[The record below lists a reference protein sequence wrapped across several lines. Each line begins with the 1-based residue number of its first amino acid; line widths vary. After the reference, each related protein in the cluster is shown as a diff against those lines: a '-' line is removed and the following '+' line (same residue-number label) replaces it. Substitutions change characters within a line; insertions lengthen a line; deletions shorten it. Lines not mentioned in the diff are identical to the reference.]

1 METLIFNKPFKDFLK
16 RIGFKKE
23 NHSGIEPDDEIFYI
37 KEYGSEY
44 DVFGNISIE
53 QNWAGKDLALVVCWP
68 TVSDVCGDDA
78 FDLETVTLE
87 DAERQIKKVE
97 EITAKM
103 KADLLKVV
111 KKAREL
117 QAVSNKFEFTSYS
130 ASMREDGYAEVFG
143 HNVRGQSISLGITS
157 KKINDFTP
165 EDAKQELLHEVVK
178 NFLLNLKK

>member
-23 NHSGIEPDDEIFYI
+23 NHSACEPDNEIFYI
-37 KEYGSEY
+37 KEYGDEY
-44 DVFGNISIE
+44 GVFGHICIE
-53 QNWAGKDLALVVCWP
+53 QNWDGKDLSLIVVWP
-68 TVSDVCGDDA
+68 KVSDFNGS

-87 DAERQIKKVE
+87 QAEDQIKKVE

-103 KADLLKVV
+103 KVDLLKLV

-117 QAVSNKFEFTSYS
+117 QAVDNKFEFKSYS
-130 ASMREDGYAEVFG
+130 AEMREDGYAEVFG
-143 HNVRGQSISLGITS
+143 HNVRGQSISLGITT

-165 EDAKQELLHEVVK
+165 EDVKQELLHEVIQNFFK
-178 NFLLNLKK
+178 NKLA

>member
-23 NHSGIEPDDEIFYI
+23 NHSACEPDNEIFYI
-37 KEYGSEY
+37 KEYGDEY
-44 DVFGNISIE
+44 DVFGHISIE
-53 QNWAGKDLALVVCWP
+53 QNWDGKDLSLIVVWP
-68 TVSDVCGDDA
+68 TVSDIKGS

-87 DAERQIKKVE
+87 QAEDQIKKVE

-103 KADLLKVV
+103 KVDLLKVV

-143 HNVRGQSISLGITS
+143 HNARGQKISLGITT

-165 EDAKQELLHEVVK
+165 EDVKQELLREVIQNFFK
-178 NFLLNLKK
+178 NKLV